1 MSSTAQKRWEVLIFI
16 FLVSVVTYLDR
27 INISIAGDALVLEY
41 GLTRLQLG
49 TIFGAFVL
57 GYGLFQVPGGWLG
70 DSFGYKRVL
79 VIALI
84 WWSVTTSLTAWAGRG
99 WLRALVGLVPA
110 FLIVRFLI
118 GVGEA
123 ATFPC
128 GAGLIGQ
135 WFSEEKRAFASGF
148 MIAGVGVGSA
158 LTPPLIALV
167 MVHWGWRSAFYVS
180 SAIGLILALAFFL
193 RVPTFERESSLPN
206 HYEQLALDVGVKQ
219 KNSGF
224 HWHQILK
231 DRDVWLLTLS
241 DFLNAYIAY
250 IYFFWFYLYLVN
262 VRGFSLL
269 RGSYFATLPFLAMAV
284 SSPVGGWLSD
294 SLVESIGK
302 VRSRRLVAMGGLI
315 PSALLICWGASA
327 TNAYW
332 AITAL
337 ALAAGFLYLS
347 LGCYWATAIE
357 IHPTQSA
364 TVSGIM
370 NAGANLGGALSP
382 ILTAWIAGRYG
393 WVLALRLAA
402 VLGLAAAAMWIFIGR
417 TNGHPECGTLQ
428 RGRRIFVNE
437 K

>member
-1 MSSTAQKRWEVLIFI
+1 MSSRAQKRWEVLIFI
-16 FLVSVVTYLDR
+16 FFVSVVTYLDR
-27 INISIAGDALVLEY
+27 INISIAGGALAFEY
-41 GLTRLQLG
+41 NLNRLQLG

-57 GYGLFQVPGGWLG
+57 GYGLFQIPGGWLG
-70 DSFGYKRVL
+70 DRFGYKRVL
-79 VIALI
+79 VLALI

-99 WLRALVGLVPA
+99 LLRALVGLVPA

-128 GAGLIGQ
+128 GAGLISQ

-193 RVPTFERESSLPN
+193 RVPAFERQGHPPDKDKPS
-206 HYEQLALDVGVKQ
+206 LDVGVKQ
-219 KNSGF
+219 PKGGF
-224 HWHQILK
+224 QWQQILK
-231 DRDVWLLTLS
+231 DPNVWLLTFS

-269 RGSYFATLPFLAMAV
+269 RGSYFATFPFLAMAV
-284 SSPVGGWLSD
+284 SSPLGGWLSD
-294 SLVESIGK
+294 SLVRGIGK
-302 VRSRRLVAMGGLI
+302 SRSRRLVAMGGLI

-327 TNAYW
+327 TSASV
-332 AITAL
+332 AITTL

-382 ILTAWIAGRYG
+382 VLTAWIASRYG

-402 VLGLAAAAMWIFIGR
+402 FLGLAAAAMWIFIGR
-417 TNGHPECGTLQ
+417 TNGHPERGTLQ
-428 RGRRIFVNE
+428 LGRIFANE